1 MSEYFIR
8 LATLLGTDFPE
19 KLPVLGYI
27 AKNVGVRQWRETW
40 NDNAVVISA
49 EAVIDA
55 AISWEKGGF
64 QFSVGNAVGGQTF
77 FRLEIADDRS
87 SLLTAIADR
96 GEEMAGVTDPPPR
109 DGLQIF
115 ARADS
120 PLTPSRITSC
130 MTSTCAFV
138 CRRITPSKGREKAT
152 GSPRS
157 PISRRK
163 SPSCA
168 AR

>member
-40 NDNAVVISA
+40 NDNSVVVSA

-64 QFSVGNAVGGQTF
+64 QFSVGNAVGRQTF
-77 FRLEIADDRS
+77 FRLEIASDRS

-96 GEEMAGVTDPPPR
+96 GEEMAGITDPPPNTR
-109 DGLQIF
+109 ACRSSRAPT
-115 ARADS
+115 ARS
-120 PLTPSRITSC
+120 HRRGSSC
-130 MTSTCAFV
+130 MISTCAFV
-138 CRRITPSKGREKAT
+138 CRKITPSKERRKAT
-152 GSPRS
+152 GSSRS
-157 PISRRK
+157 LTSRRR